1 MRRHLTL
8 TKGFIAE
15 HSPRAGPESSW
26 NELVLTRSCD
36 LHAKVGCDGVGSYE
50 EIKVDVPIGVG
61 PPRSK
66 YEYEA
71 PELQVIRKADAQL
84 TDEEKATLKSSFDT
98 IDIDG
103 SGTIDQKEFNGAMKL
118 AFASRS
124 WLEHPDKLETPS
136 DETLDAEFKKCD
148 TDGNGTI
155 ELEEFYAVFTA
166 IKRGEDGGLLG
177 KMGGGFAA
185 VLGDVAD
192 GAVAGAKFAW
202 TPFAFAWGA
211 TGGKVVEAVS
221 GEAEAVRVGV
231 RVHDKCENCQSLYE
245 AKGGCALM

>member
-1 MRRHLTL
+1 MGNNNSQGGVCGADRTDAEDAIDAKASNI
-8 TKGFIAE
+8 KGGEATAE
-15 HSPRAGPESSW
+15 ASTEAKAEST
-26 NELVLTRSCD
+26 ET
-36 LHAKVGCDGVGSYE
+36 AE
-50 EIKVDVPIGVG
+50 
-61 PPRSK
+61 
-66 YEYEA
+66 
-71 PELQVIRKADAQL
+71 L
-84 TDEEKATLKSSFDT
+84 TDEEKVQLKANFDA
-98 IDIDG
+98 IDTDG
-103 SGTIDQKEFNGAMKL
+103 SGTLDMKEFTEAMKL
-118 AFASRS
+118 AFA
-124 WLEHPDKLETPS
+124 EHPDKPEMPS
-136 DETLDAEFKKCD
+136 DEALEAEFKKCD
-148 TDGNGTI
+148 TDESGTI